1 MFSVRYVG
9 NFIKNTIQKGYDKIT
24 RTKFRKRIE
33 LIFEKKKKCKNTQT
47 VFKVNCCF
55 KVLFNLF
62 IVIIKIKFISFF
74 INLLIFL

>member
-33 LIFEKKKKCKNTQT
+33 LIFEKKKNAKTLKQ
-47 VFKVNCCF
+47 FSK
-55 KVLFNLF
+55 
-62 IVIIKIKFISFF
+62 
-74 INLLIFL
+74 